1 MWSVRGIVR
10 QAKQVTAT
18 ARSLANLI
26 RELAQLEAKRN
37 AAALGKAAGL
47 GIAAGVLVFYA
58 VGFLLAAAAAGLNET
73 LSLWLSLLIVGGVL
87 VLVAVVCVLLARRL
101 ARRSATSP
109 AQSGDRRGQADC
121 GHAEES
127 CLNEAL
133 TRSG

>member
-1 MWSVRGIVR
+1 MWFVRGIVR

-87 VLVAVVCVLLARRL
+87 VLVAVVCVLLARRF
-101 ARRSATSP
+101 ARQASP
-109 AQSGDRRGQADC
+109 PLPSQAIEEAKRTADTLKS
-121 GHAEES
+121 HA
-127 CLNEAL
+127 
-133 TRSG
+133 

>member
-1 MWSVRGIVR
+1 MRGIVR

-87 VLVAVVCVLLARRL
+87 VLVAVVCVLLARRF
-101 ARRSATSP
+101 ARQASP
-109 AQSGDRRGQADC
+109 PLPSQAIEEAKRTADTLKS
-121 GHAEES
+121 HA
-127 CLNEAL
+127 
-133 TRSG
+133 